1 MRDLE
6 RIQERKPFRL
16 ESAGMTGLVLLVVG
30 VATIAFFLGSAVQDA
45 GSMLAQEATTGE
57 ELGFDDLK
65 ESLGQVESKG
75 AKASATSPVSSMGE
89 NSAKNALESGD
100 IKGTDEDETLG
111 APTPTI
117 KPALAIN
124 VPPAPTPLPVQEEP
138 VKVEPVAVV
147 KKSIPEAT
155 ILVPAGP
162 PAPIEQ
168 ARYIPKATPAG
179 GPAAAQALTG
189 ESSVKARPVR
199 KAPLK
204 RGARSTKTKTKG
216 EFTLQIRAFREA
228 PDATSFGETLSNG
241 GYNAYVVKSEIPE
254 KGVWYRVR
262 IGEFSSLKEATD
274 FQEFFEGNEGIST
287 FVSPL

>member
-1 MRDLE
+1 
-6 RIQERKPFRL
+6 
-16 ESAGMTGLVLLVVG
+16 MTGLVLLVVG

-45 GSMLAQEATTGE
+45 GSRLAQEGTTGE

-65 ESLGQVESKG
+65 ESLGQMEAKG
-75 AKASATSPVSSMGE
+75 AKTSAATPVNSAGE
-89 NSAKNALESGD
+89 AAKNALDSGD
-100 IKGTDEDETLG
+100 TKGTDEDETLG

-124 VPPAPTPLPVQEEP
+124 VPPAPKPLPVQDEP

-147 KKSIPEAT
+147 KKSIPEAKA
-155 ILVPAGP
+155 LVPAEP
-162 PAPIEQ
+162 TAPIEQ

-199 KAPLK
+199 KVPLK